1 MPEPVSAPVSTPL
14 SAPIASRANL
24 PNALSLLRL
33 VGTPALFWLAQL
45 PDTRWAGAWFGVLG
59 LTDAL
64 DGFFARR
71 WNQTSEFGSRLDG
84 LADLL
89 FYPSGAALLY
99 WLFPAYLQP
108 NLVYIGVTL
117 GLLAAVNG
125 YSWLRFG
132 RVILL
137 HTNLGR
143 WAGVL
148 AFFAVLGAFFTDT
161 TTLIRI
167 TAVAY
172 SVSFVEGIL
181 IFKLRGP
188 VSPDT
193 RSLFFQGPR

>member
-1 MPEPVSAPVSTPL
+1 MTEPVSAPVSTPL
-14 SAPIASRANL
+14 SAPIASRVNL

-45 PDTRWAGAWFGVLG
+45 PDTRWAGAWFGILG

-64 DGFFARR
+64 DGFLARR

-108 NLVYIGVTL
+108 NLVYIVVTL
-117 GLLAAVNG
+117 GLLVAVNG

-132 RVILL
+132 RIILL

-148 AFFAVLGAFFTDT
+148 AFLAVLGAFFTDT
-161 TTLIRI
+161 STLIRI

-193 RSLFFQGPR
+193 RSLFSQGPR